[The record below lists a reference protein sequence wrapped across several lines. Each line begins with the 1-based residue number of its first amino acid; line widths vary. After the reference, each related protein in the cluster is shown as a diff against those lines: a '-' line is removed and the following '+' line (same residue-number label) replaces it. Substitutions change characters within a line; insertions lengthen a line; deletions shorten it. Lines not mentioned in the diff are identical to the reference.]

1 MSTTDLSSTDAPPVP
16 ARSRRIVVILAL
28 AGIIVLLTLAAAFIV
43 EGLDW
48 FAPQGWALR
57 ALAVLGL
64 VAWSPLG
71 LMGRIGAV
79 LLAVGVGL
87 FTVVEV
93 VLAVW
98 PEVGMSGALSGVT
111 IPVFVVGASGFFV
124 LVGGAIRRLRLPW
137 WTTPVIAAV
146 AMAVW
151 AIGILAPTP
160 AGSDELLVQHIV
172 AQNYLF
178 AVAAVSLVAAVI
190 DGVRQVRAVSRRP

>member
-1 MSTTDLSSTDAPPVP
+1 MSTPDSSSTDAPPVP
-16 ARSRRIVVILAL
+16 TRSRRIVVILAL